1 MNPFTSLIDWVDENA
16 DVAGPLG
23 AFIGL
28 ALAITIAVIG
38 AK

>member
-28 ALAITIAVIG
+28 GLAITIAVIG